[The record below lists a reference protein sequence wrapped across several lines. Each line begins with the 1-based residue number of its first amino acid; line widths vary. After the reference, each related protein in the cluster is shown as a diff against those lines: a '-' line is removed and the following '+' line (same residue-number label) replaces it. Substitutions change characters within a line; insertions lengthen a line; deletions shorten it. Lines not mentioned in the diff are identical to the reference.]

1 MLSSLKNR
9 RKGNPFFFT
18 ASRSPPTFFIF
29 KAQKTIGSLR
39 NAKNPPS
46 KRCPAACFL
55 LFPLVPFASYLVL
68 TVRESIIYNFLSFQ
82 NGCLSLKNV
91 ARRFE
96 KLWAMKKFF
105 MGNVLLFYGQCFRLL

>member
-29 KAQKTIGSLR
+29 KVQKAIGSLR
-39 NAKNPPS
+39 NAKKPPS
-46 KRCPAACFL
+46 KRCPAA
-55 LFPLVPFASYLVL
+55 
-68 TVRESIIYNFLSFQ
+68 
-82 NGCLSLKNV
+82 CLSLKNV